1 MLERL
6 PPHSLELIEPTDPI
20 LNAVAAEVSADE
32 IESEYTQGV
41 INRMLELSAGKGHS
55 KHDSRQ
61 MVGLSAVQLG
71 VGLRIAT
78 IDVTADGSVKD
89 QSLQV
94 LINPNI
100 THRSDE
106 LIDGREGCWSCGNI
120 CGNVQRS
127 KAVTLAALDRTGVPV
142 TLELT
147 DFVARIAQHE
157 TDHLDGVRFPDR
169 IPVNEP
175 SRLHLVEPSEFAE
188 YRTEW
193 QNWPHLCPRDIWE
206 AMKNARVQVS
216 NE

>member
-1 MLERL
+1 MTERQS
-6 PPHSLELIEPTDPI
+6 PHLLGLIEPTALI
-20 LNAVAAEVSADE
+20 LNAMAADVSKDE

-89 QSLQV
+89 QNLQV

-106 LIDGREGCWSCGNI
+106 LVDGREGCWSCGNI

-127 KAVTLAALDRTGVPV
+127 KAVTLAALDRTGEPV

-157 TDHLDGVRFPDR
+157 TDHLDGTRFPDR
-169 IPVNEP
+169 IPENEP
-175 SRLHLVEPSEFAE
+175 SRLHWVKPSEFAE
-188 YRTEW
+188 YRSEW
-193 QNWPHLCPRDIWE
+193 QNWPHLCPRDVWE
-206 AMKNARVQVS
+206 AMKSARTSHS